1 MVKIR
6 SFRVQEVL
14 QERLLRDRR
23 RAAARAEH
31 LEEQQEK
38 MRVKLEEDKEAVR
51 NLKELIRNEN
61 ENQDEWAAALSLLD
75 TDLATLATYYQ
86 ADEGKIRMLSLRL
99 VSLREKV
106 GVARKELQE
115 AATRSRMAHL
125 ALDKNAEEFRE
136 AHAARQEVAL
146 ISFSYPYIFFHCI
159 LFCPQVVRQW
169 QASLQLLSKRDQ
181 ELEAASA
188 EVDRVRGVVAR
199 REIDLQ
205 EQQNFLNNEVGNNEE
220 LKKELSKKEKKAQL
234 LREKLVLVEEEKR
247 KYENEVTL
255 ERRQIPKL
263 SIEIDRNRTRLSKI
277 KKDKIN
283 NVKKLNA
290 LKMATAELENR
301 KAISAG
307 LVLSAEERVAA
318 VEEILS
324 EYERQKDGLRQEVAR
339 MRERRLVLERELAE
353 LAKEKEAAELE
364 IKAIVKEEGKTRKS
378 INLLKETLQK
388 KEDILYCHE
397 FELAKLERHNARSQG
412 RQPEEN
418 RSALKEELAGLKVKL
433 EEQLAAKRN
442 IDSLVYKLEVSINR
456 CLH

>member
-1 MVKIR
+1 M
-6 SFRVQEVL
+6 L

-86 ADEGKIRMLSLRL
+86 ADEGKIRGLSLRL

-146 ISFSYPYIFFHCI
+146 VSFSCSHIFFHFI

-255 ERRQIPKL
+255 ERRQILKL

-290 LKMATAELENR
+290 LKMATSELENR

-364 IKAIVKEEGKTRKS
+364 IKAIVKEEAKTRKS

-418 RSALKEELAGLKVKL
+418 RSALKEELVGLKVKL

-456 CLH
+456 CLHWGSLVIIL

>member
-1 MVKIR
+1 M
-6 SFRVQEVL
+6 
-14 QERLLRDRR
+14 
-23 RAAARAEH
+23 
-31 LEEQQEK
+31 
-38 MRVKLEEDKEAVR
+38 
-51 NLKELIRNEN
+51 
-61 ENQDEWAAALSLLD
+61 
-75 TDLATLATYYQ
+75 
-86 ADEGKIRMLSLRL
+86 
-99 VSLREKV
+99 
-106 GVARKELQE
+106 
-115 AATRSRMAHL
+115 
-125 ALDKNAEEFRE
+125 
-136 AHAARQEVAL
+136 
-146 ISFSYPYIFFHCI
+146 
-159 LFCPQVVRQW
+159 
-169 QASLQLLSKRDQ
+169 
-181 ELEAASA
+181 
-188 EVDRVRGVVAR
+188 RGVVAR

-255 ERRQIPKL
+255 ERRQILKL

-290 LKMATAELENR
+290 LKMATSELENR

-339 MRERRLVLERELAE
+339 MRERRLVLERELAD

-364 IKAIVKEEGKTRKS
+364 IKAIVKEEAKTRKS

-456 CLH
+456 CLRWGRLDLIILGQIVKYS